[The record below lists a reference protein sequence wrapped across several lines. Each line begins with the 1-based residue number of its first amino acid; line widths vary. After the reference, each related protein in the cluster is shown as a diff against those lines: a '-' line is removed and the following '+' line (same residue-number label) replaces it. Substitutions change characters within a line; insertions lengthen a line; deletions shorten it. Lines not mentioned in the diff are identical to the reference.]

1 MATTLLILLILT
13 IYHFV
18 YESILMPACRL
29 RFRYSLFKNRDEIIK
44 LKTNG
49 EISDEVFNVTYNYI
63 NSAISRLPYLR
74 LSLYMQAK
82 KEFDVNNN
90 LRIKVE
96 NRMTIINNCDH
107 AKVVEILDNVSS
119 ITFASFLGSFGSFF
133 LYLLPI
139 VLLVWLVQRIFS
151 IANGARKLI
160 QASIVAPEKDF
171 TKMAC
176 FQ

>member
-1 MATTLLILLILT
+1 MAIILLILLILAT
-13 IYHFV
+13 YHFV

-29 RFRYSLFKNRDEIIK
+29 RFRYSLFKNRDELVK
-44 LKTNG
+44 LKANG
-49 EISDEVFNVTYNYI
+49 EISDEIFNIVYYYI

-74 LSLYMQAK
+74 LSLYVQAR
-82 KEFDVNNN
+82 KEFEENST
-90 LRIKVE
+90 LRKKVE
-96 NRMTIINNCDH
+96 NRMAIINTCEHEKIIKIMN
-107 AKVVEILDNVSS
+107 NVNS

-139 VLLVWLVQRIFS
+139 VIIAWLFERIFS
-151 IANGARKLI
+151 IAIGARKLI

-171 TKMAC
+171 SKMAC